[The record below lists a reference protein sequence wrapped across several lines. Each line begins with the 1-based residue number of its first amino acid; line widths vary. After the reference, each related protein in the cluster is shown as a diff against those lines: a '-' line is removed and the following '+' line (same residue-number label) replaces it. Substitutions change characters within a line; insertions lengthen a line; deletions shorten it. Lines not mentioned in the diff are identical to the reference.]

1 MAKFPGK
8 SFGTV
13 SKEVLGPY
21 AGWVVTGM
29 VALSLYVLALARTRS
44 VSLIVISQFMPK
56 TPGWAIAIP
65 MLAVA
70 LYGAVTGPDA
80 IGRSA
85 ELVFTLLTGILA
97 LGAVLLLAS
106 KAGPITSLRPILAR
120 GIRPVLAASI
130 APTFLGAVSGSVV
143 LALGRYVKKASS
155 LPKAVMAGI
164 LISGLFLLGST
175 LQVLT
180 TIGHQ
185 QAQQSLAPLLAV
197 ASSVSIEGIVERTD
211 ILLLT
216 AWILGVTFDV
226 TVLLVSSAIV
236 IGDAMSVKYRTVAAA
251 LFLIGALPVSHRA
264 TDVFS
269 MNLIYSIPVT
279 STWMLVVFVGAVGA
293 VFVAA
298 LIKERKRRGS

>member
-1 MAKFPGK
+1 
-8 SFGTV
+8 
-13 SKEVLGPY
+13 
-21 AGWVVTGM
+21 
-29 VALSLYVLALARTRS
+29 
-44 VSLIVISQFMPK
+44 
-56 TPGWAIAIP
+56 
-65 MLAVA
+65 
-70 LYGAVTGPDA
+70 
-80 IGRSA
+80 
-85 ELVFTLLTGILA
+85 
-97 LGAVLLLAS
+97 
-106 KAGPITSLRPILAR
+106 
-120 GIRPVLAASI
+120 
-130 APTFLGAVSGSVV
+130 
-143 LALGRYVKKASS
+143 
-155 LPKAVMAGI
+155 MAGI

-226 TVLLVSSAIV
+226 TVLLLSSAII